1 MTWPSRFDV
10 VLGAFRWLE
19 YGGLIGFIG
28 VVVIRRLAAMP
39 PALGWARPS
48 MQPALVA
55 AFIGGLGV
63 ALAETLRD
71 WHPTGAG
78 AVRVLAEGVA
88 LLLCIYVR
96 RWVVPPALIAVAAL
110 AFAGHAGDVNP
121 AAGAVST
128 DAVHVLSAGVWA
140 GGILVLA
147 TVFPPGGWGGEAGRA
162 LLERFGRVAFLA
174 FAVTA
179 LTGVLRAID
188 SVHSV
193 NALWETQYGLVLSV
207 KTAGVL
213 VMVAMSAL
221 VWRRKPAAA
230 PYEALVVLLVLA
242 ATAVLA
248 VSQVPHWTSTLS
260 QWPP

>member
-1 MTWPSRFDV
+1 MTWPSGFDV

-19 YGGLIGFIG
+19 YAGLVGFIG

-39 PALGWARPS
+39 PSLGWARPS
-48 MQPALVA
+48 MKPALVA
-55 AFIGGLGV
+55 ALVGGIGV
-63 ALAETLRD
+63 VLAQTWRD

-78 AVRVLAEGVA
+78 AIRVLAEGVA

-96 RWVVPPALIAVAAL
+96 RWVVPPALVAVAAL

-121 AAGAVST
+121 AAGAVVT
-128 DAVHVLSAGVWA
+128 DAVHVLSAGMWA
-140 GGILVLA
+140 GGIMALA
-147 TVFPPGGWGGEAGRA
+147 RLFPPGGWGGEAGRA

-174 FAVTA
+174 FAITA

-188 SVHSV
+188 SVRSV

-207 KTAGVL
+207 KVAGVL

-230 PYEALVVLLVLA
+230 PYEALIVLLVLA

-248 VSQVPHWTSTLS
+248 VSRVPH
-260 QWPP
+260 